1 MTLTDQTCS
10 VLAGGIEGFLMNTW
24 LKRVLYGVFPKTRVP
39 LQCQIKIHVFK
50 HPSVIQDSIV
60 DGNSIDET
68 KKQQCSMVPSSDAYL
83 QIAVIT
89 HNVHYNRRTA
99 IMIYPVAYRYICKC

>member
-1 MTLTDQTCS
+1 MVEKGPLLCFSKNESQ
-10 VLAGGIEGFLMNTW
+10 
-24 LKRVLYGVFPKTRVP
+24 LKRVLENVP

-50 HPSVIQDSIV
+50 HPSVIQDRIV

-68 KKQQCSMVPSSDAYL
+68 RKQQCSMVPVSDAYL

-89 HNVHYNRRTA
+89 HNVHCNRRTA
-99 IMIYPVAYRYICKC
+99 IMIYPVAHRYL